1 MTGWN
6 NPMTLRWRLFC
17 AGLLLLLAVPVAA
30 AGKARTALH
39 AFLEDVQVLDS
50 RFEQTVSERD
60 GALAEESVGS
70 VSLALPQQF
79 RFEYEDPYPQLILA
93 DGERLWVYDPELEQA
108 TVRLQAS
115 AEAQSPLTLILQPE
129 ALDDSF
135 IVTEGGEEDG
145 LDWLLLQPKEERGD
159 FDRLDLGFAGNALRE
174 MRYVDPSGQRT
185 RLVFAQWQRNPT
197 LDSAHFRFQPP
208 PGVDVIGLE
217 EIEAGEA
224 QVQGLGD

>member
-1 MTGWN
+1 
-6 NPMTLRWRLFC
+6 
-17 AGLLLLLAVPVAA
+17 
-30 AGKARTALH
+30 
-39 AFLEDVQVLDS
+39 VQVLDS
-50 RFEQTVSERD
+50 RFEQTVTERD
-60 GALAEESVGS
+60 GAIAEESVGS
-70 VSLALPQQF
+70 VSLAVPQQF
-79 RFEYEDPYPQLILA
+79 RFEYEEPYPQLILA
-93 DGERLWVYDPELEQA
+93 DGERVWVYDPELEQA

-129 ALDDSF
+129 ALDERF

-159 FDRLDLGFAGNALRE
+159 FDRLDLGFAGTELRQ
-174 MRYVDPSGQRT
+174 MRYVDPGGQRT

-197 LDSAHFRFQPP
+197 LDKDHFRFEPP